1 MFTLLSPSRRQE
13 ILTLWSRAWPI
24 ILSNASI
31 PLLGLVD
38 TAVLGHT
45 PDSRYL
51 AGVALGAV
59 VFSFLYWGLGF
70 LRMGTTGLMALASGR
85 QDSAAMSRLLLQS
98 LTLALV
104 LGLLLQGV
112 RPWLGEVISWLDG
125 SAEAQQLATDYASL
139 RLWSAP
145 AVLIQYVVL
154 GCALGLGKTRIVLLL
169 LVVANSLN
177 ILLDLIFVL
186 GLGMASQGVALATLI
201 AEVSAALLGSVW
213 LAREAKILGL
223 GWPASWSEA
232 SQGWAQLLRVN
243 RDLML
248 RTLTLLLALA
258 FFTRQGAQQGNVV
271 LAANALLMQII
282 MLSSYLLDGLA
293 QAIEGRFGQAYARD
307 QQEAVRVVQAGI
319 LLSFGTGFAITLMIG
334 LGGESLIQLLTQ
346 LPEVQETAR
355 QFLPWLWL
363 ILPLSVASYLFDGV
377 FIGATWTQAMRDTL
391 FFSAFGYLLIWWLLT
406 PWGNHGLWMA
416 FLWLNTLRGLSLGWL
431 LYRRLPAVFV
441 WRSTPS

>member
-1 MFTLLSPSRRQE
+1 MLFLARRQE
-13 ILTLWSRAWPI
+13 ARLLWARAWPI

-112 RPWLGEVISWLDG
+112 RPWLGEIISWLDG

-201 AEVSAALLGSVW
+201 AEVSAALLGSLW
-213 LAREAKILGL
+213 LVRQTKQLGL

-232 SQGWAQLLRVN
+232 CQGWVQLVRVN

-248 RTLTLLLALA
+248 RTLALLLALA

-307 QQEAVRVVQAGI
+307 QQEAVCVVQAGI

-355 QFLPWLWL
+355 QYLPWLWL

-391 FFSAFGYLLIWWLLT
+391 FFSALGYLLIWWLLI

-431 LYRRLPAVFV
+431 LYRRLPAIFV

>member
-112 RPWLGEVISWLDG
+112 RPWLGEIISWLDG

-201 AEVSAALLGSVW
+201 AEVSAALLGSLW
-213 LAREAKILGL
+213 LVRQTKQLGL

-232 SQGWAQLLRVN
+232 SQGWVQLVRVN

-355 QFLPWLWL
+355 QYLPWLWL

-391 FFSAFGYLLIWWLLT
+391 FFSALGYLLIWWLLT

-431 LYRRLPAVFV
+431 LYRRLPAIFV